1 MKNYGLLIVTMIAVG
16 MMLAEDTLAQ
26 RGGRGR
32 GGGGMSRGGGG
43 MSRGGGGMSRGSY
56 GGGGMSRGSYGGGMN
71 RGSYGGGMNRGSY
84 GGSMNRSM
92 GASRSPSMSHHSM
105 GSPNR
110 SYGSR
115 PGGSTQGRPASQNF
129 SRPGN
134 VGGAQRRPSSA
145 NMSRP
150 GNVAGGQRRSVQS
163 PARTGNFTNSQGRPT
178 AGAYRQPS
186 SNQLNNFLGMP
197 QGSSAARSSSAGRT
211 RTATANNSAART
223 RTATANNTGG
233 SPQSRTVEGP
243 RGGSVEVNRGAG
255 SGQTAGGANYAGAGR
270 QVTVTGPGGNSKT
283 KTTGVGAA
291 SKGDKAVAGAGTR
304 TNVQGAAGGS
314 ATVGRGAR
322 AATDGTNTAVRR
334 GAGGVARS
342 PSGATRGGAVGGV
355 RATDGVNTYARG
367 GSVRAA
373 QNPWGTTVVHGRGA
387 AAYNGVVV
395 GGRQAA
401 AVRTGYG
408 GYGRYYNRAWYG
420 QYPNAWRAARW
431 TTAAIWSAAA
441 WSSAGAYCGCDT
453 SSAISYDYGESIY
466 VEDGTVYDGEQPIA
480 TQEEY
485 YDQAVAIADA
495 GAIVDEGAVE
505 TSDPAV
511 AEDDEEWMP
520 LGVFGIVT
528 EGQKTPEKSLQLAL
542 SKEGKIRGNLIDELT
557 GEPKPIQGSV
567 DKESQRVAVSLV
579 DDTSIVA
586 EMGLYDLTEDTLTMM
601 VHRGKDKVETRGLV
615 RLTPPEEEGQA
626 GDQ

>member
-1 MKNYGLLIVTMIAVG
+1 MNCKKARLMKNYGLLIVTLIAVG

-26 RGGRGR
+26 RGGRGGGGR

-43 MSRGGGGMSRGSY
+43 MSRGGGGGASRGSY
-56 GGGGMSRGSYGGGMN
+56 GGASRGSYGGAS
-71 RGSYGGGMNRGSY
+71 RGNYGG
-84 GGSMNRSM
+84 MNRSM
-92 GASRSPSMSHHSM
+92 GASRSPSMSNHSM

-115 PGGSTQGRPASQNF
+115 PGGNSRPGGYAQGRPASQNL

-134 VGGAQRRPSSA
+134 VGGVQRRPGSA
-145 NMSRP
+145 NVSRAGNVGGAQRP
-150 GNVAGGQRRSVQS
+150 GVQNA
-163 PARTGNFTNSQGRPT
+163 ARTGNFTNRQGRPT
-178 AGAYRQPS
+178 TGAYRQPS
-186 SNQLNNFLGMP
+186 SNQLNNFLNMP
-197 QGSSAARSSSAGRT
+197 QGSSAARG
-211 RTATANNSAART
+211 RTATASNAGR
-223 RTATANNTGG
+223 
-233 SPQSRTVEGP
+233 SPQSRSAEGP
-243 RGGSVEVNRGAG
+243 RGGSVDVNRGAG
-255 SGQTAGGANYAGAGR
+255 AGQTAGGAKYAGAGK
-270 QVTVTGPGGNSKT
+270 QVTVTGPGGNTKT
-283 KTTGVGAA
+283 KTTGAGAA
-291 SKGDKAVAGAGTR
+291 SKGNKAVAGAGTR
-304 TNVQGAAGGS
+304 TNIQGAAGGS
-314 ATVGRGAR
+314 ASVGRGAR

-334 GAGGVARS
+334 GAAGVARS
-342 PSGATRGGAVGGV
+342 PAGNVRGGAVGGV
-355 RATDGVNTYARG
+355 RATDGVNRYARG

-408 GYGRYYNRAWYG
+408 GYGRYYNNSWYG
-420 QYPNAWRAARW
+420 RYPHAWRAARL
-431 TTAAIWSAAA
+431 TTAAIWTAAA
-441 WSSAGAYCGCDT
+441 WGSASTYCGCDS
-453 SSAISYDYGESIY
+453 SSAVSYDYGETIY
-466 VEDGTVYDGEQPIA
+466 VEDGTVYDGDQPIA
-480 TQEEY
+480 TSQEY

-495 GAIVDEGAVE
+495 GAVAIADAGA
-505 TSDPAV
+505 DPGA
-511 AEDDEEWMP
+511 AAGGDDEDWMP

-528 EGQKTPEKSLQLAL
+528 DGQKTPEKSLQLAL
-542 SKEGKIRGNLIDELT
+542 SKEGVIRGNLIDELT

-601 VHRGKDKVETRGLV
+601 VHRGKDKVDTRGLV
-615 RLTPPEEEGQA
+615 RLTPPDQEGQA